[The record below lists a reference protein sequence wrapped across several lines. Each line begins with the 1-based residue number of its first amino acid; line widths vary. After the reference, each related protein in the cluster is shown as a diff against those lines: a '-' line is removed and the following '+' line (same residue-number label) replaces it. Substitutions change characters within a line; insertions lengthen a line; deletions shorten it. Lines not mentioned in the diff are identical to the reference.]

1 MSKVDWTKWSAIAEI
16 AGTAAVVVTLIYLVI
31 QTQQNSEAIRST
43 ARQSL
48 MLADV
53 DILLDRGSHPE
64 RLLLLCKADVTP
76 EEDIKRMSELAAL
89 FRVREIAWLQYQ
101 SGVLDDETWESY
113 RTVISGALFSDA
125 ALDWWAGTS
134 PYFDSGF
141 VEFVNSYLAQNPP
154 QYDACGLYD
163 LN

>member
-1 MSKVDWTKWSAIAEI
+1 MKVDWVKWSAIAEI

-53 DILLDRGSHPE
+53 DILLNRSADPD
-64 RLLLLCKADVTP
+64 RLLLLCKSNATP
-76 EEDIKRMSELAAL
+76 EEDVKRMSELIAL

-101 SGVLDDETWESY
+101 AGVLDDETWVSY
-113 RTVISGALFSDA
+113 RTVISSALFSDYA
-125 ALDWWAGTS
+125 MEWWEDST
-134 PYFDSGF
+134 PNFDSSF
-141 VEFVNSYLAQNPP
+141 VSFVDGYLAENPP
-154 QYDACGLYD
+154 RYD
-163 LN
+163 LCGSYGIN